1 MAEAGIIRVGVAG
14 VRGYKGLETARLIA
28 RHPRFR
34 TVMVSSDAM
43 AGHRLRDL
51 DRDLVRDGSAQAVGY
66 NDTLSAARDYGV
78 DLMFLATEPE
88 ICAELGQQLIKAGIR
103 VMDQSGAHALRDG
116 NAHAQ
121 TYGFPWPEA
130 ASSAIFGLTE
140 HVQPGAMAGAKLVAN
155 PGAYAT
161 TVLLAILPLARRG
174 LIEPGSVVVDAK
186 AGSSTA
192 GRKAR
197 ISLLF
202 SELDNNFYANKI
214 DRHQY
219 TPEIL
224 QELAA
229 ASGHD
234 FKLTLATH
242 LLPTARGVLATCY
255 LRVANEPDAH
265 RATEL
270 VRKALREAYATAP
283 FVQVL
288 DRAEDIQLKAVVGN
302 NRCLI
307 GATPD
312 PWGERVVVVAALDN
326 LGKGTAGAAI
336 QNANLVFDL
345 PETMGLEL
353 ATGARP

>member
-1 MAEAGIIRVGVAG
+1 MSEAGIIRVGIAG

-51 DRDLVRDGSAQAVGY
+51 DRDLERDGSAQAVGY

-88 ICAELGQQLIKAGIR
+88 ICAALGSEFLRAGIR

-116 NAHAQ
+116 DAHAQ
-121 TYGFPWPEA
+121 TYGFPWPSA
-130 ASSAIFGLTE
+130 AAHAVFGLTE
-140 HVQPGAMAGAKLVAN
+140 HAPAPLMAGAKLVAN

-161 TVLLAILPLARRG
+161 TVLLALLPLAKRG

-224 QELAA
+224 QELVA

-242 LLPTARGVLATCY
+242 LLPTSRGVLATCY
-255 LRVANEPDAH
+255 LRVANEPDAV
-265 RATEL
+265 RATEV
-270 VRKALREAYATAP
+270 VRQALREAYDAAP
-283 FVQVL
+283 FIQVR
-288 DRAEDIQLKAVVGN
+288 DRAEDIHLRAVVGT
-302 NRCLI
+302 NRCLV
-307 GATPD
+307 GATAD

-326 LGKGTAGAAI
+326 LGKGTAGQAV
-336 QNANLVFDL
+336 QNANLVFGL
-345 PETMGLEL
+345 PETTGLEL